1 LLVNQKRREAEGAG
15 VDGFAGLIRNR
26 RGVLPA
32 STGAVHRGSPTR
44 VEEEAK
50 KEKKK
55 KKKKKKKEKKNIYF
69 FSEI

>member
-1 LLVNQKRREAEGAG
+1 MLVNQKRREAEGVG

-32 STGAVHRGSPTR
+32 SAGAVHRGPPTR

-50 KEKKK
+50 GKEKK
-55 KKKKKKKEKKNIYF
+55 EKF
-69 FSEI
+69 FSFFPKFNSG